1 MRLVLL
7 RHGKAAPTGAEG
19 DRLRPLLPEGRQQV
33 ASVGARL
40 QALGWWPDKAI
51 VSPALRARQTHE
63 ALVPGIPGEVA
74 DELYTGGA
82 LAIRQRLLDAGDGFL
97 MIIGHNPALS
107 ELASRLTGVRVA
119 LEPAAAGLLRHPGEA
134 LGPALLDERSWDL
147 AHLVQAYA

>member
-19 DRLRPLLPEGRQQV
+19 DRDRPLLAESRQQV

-51 VSPALRARQTHE
+51 VSSALRAQQTHE
-63 ALVPGIPGEVA
+63 ALVPRIPAEIDDAV
-74 DELYTGGA
+74 YTGGA
-82 LAIRQRLLDAGDGFL
+82 LAIRRRLLEAGDGL
-97 MIIGHNPALS
+97 VIVIGHNPALS
-107 ELASRLTGVRVA
+107 ELASRLTGIRVG
-119 LEPAAAGLLRHPGEA
+119 LEPAAASLLHHPGES
-134 LGPALLDERSWDL
+134 LGTALLDERSWDL